1 MFQGILLHQ
10 GVKFG
15 HGVYRMRNQPSDLG
29 LLELGENESQFIKE

>member
-1 MFQGILLHQ
+1 VFQGILLHQ

-15 HGVYRMRNQPSDLG
+15 HGGISLPSDLG